1 MFKLVKPSFASPC
14 AIIKKMRDPFWE
26 YADHAL
32 DSNRTPLDR
41 IANCRLAAE
50 AYCKWAATGPFP
62 EKVEGNLS
70 RMINHLF
77 KKGIIQEKDKAL
89 LDVIRMYASSQMHD
103 NDSGS
108 DKEFISQSLDL
119 CVACLQVLKSTHAAY
134 PPLYSKVGVFE
145 HQAKLKLNYKE
156 LQNDSTRPAI
166 CLNGDG
172 PFNCDQL
179 EGLFRRYDVRAEHMH
194 RTKQFHGNPNL
205 WLVFGR
211 QVWSENSLKSLNST
225 SEVPQSEVMWD
236 ECTLNVEPNERRFFS
251 FEYEHI
257 PATGIFQINNLKIA
271 PASLGK
277 WNIVVMG
284 QEACL
289 QFLCEKTLDI
299 TQKDI
304 FSDHR
309 HSQHP
314 TVKAYQALSKE
325 AC

>member
-1 MFKLVKPSFASPC
+1 MGDRFS
-14 AIIKKMRDPFWE
+14 E
-26 YADHAL
+26 YANLAL
-32 DSNRTPLDR
+32 DPNGSPLDR
-41 IANCRLAAE
+41 IANCRKAAE

-77 KKGIIQEKDKAL
+77 KKEIIQEKDKTL
-89 LDVIRMYASSQMHD
+89 LDVIRMYASPQMHD

-108 DKEFISQSLDL
+108 DNEQISQSLHL

-145 HQAKLKLNYKE
+145 HQAKLQLRYKE
-156 LQNDSTRPAI
+156 LLTDSTRPAI

-211 QVWSENSLKSLNST
+211 KVWAENSLKSVSLPNEIAD
-225 SEVPQSEVMWD
+225 SEVQWD
-236 ECTLNVEPNERRFFS
+236 ECVLDVEPSERRFFS

-257 PATGIFQINNLKIA
+257 PETGIFQITNFEIA
-271 PASLGK
+271 PATPQK

-284 QEACL
+284 QEACF
-289 QFLCEKTLDI
+289 QCLCEKTLDI
-299 TQKDI
+299 TQEDI
-304 FSDHR
+304 FNHPL

-314 TVKAYQALSKE
+314 VVKAYNFLLNSFQ
-325 AC
+325 